1 MEGMVILAVIV
12 WIVLLLICSRGVYL
26 YATSNVEKI
35 VAELNETKQI
45 YWAGKIEKCFKK
57 FRLGTF
63 KHSARADKE
72 LWSDCWYFVR
82 KSEFSDKGLQRLT
95 RVINV
100 FRVIFVLL
108 LILPLLGAISVL
120 IIDKFF

>member
-1 MEGMVILAVIV
+1 MVILAVIV

-57 FRLGTF
+57 FRLGIV
-63 KHSARADKE
+63 E
-72 LWSDCWYFVR
+72 
-82 KSEFSDKGLQRLT
+82 RLLVLCKKK
-95 RVINV
+95 R
-100 FRVIFVLL
+100 IF
-108 LILPLLGAISVL
+108 
-120 IIDKFF
+120 